1 MGNDRKIELDVFAAA
16 NIMGY
21 AATVDYNSIIS
32 ALAGLVGIFKE
43 NHLGKGN
50 REIEVEEFNHILCS
64 IIEFCASVEVFKSEV
79 EYALKDKD
87 LSPYHII

>member
-1 MGNDRKIELDVFAAA
+1 MEKDRKIELDVFAAA

-21 AATVDYNSIIS
+21 AGAIEYNSIIS

-50 REIEVEEFNHILCS
+50 EEIDVEEFNYILCS
-64 IIEFCASVEVFKSEV
+64 IIEYCSSVEVFKSEV
-79 EYALKDKD
+79 EYAFKDKD
-87 LSPYHII
+87 LTPYHI